1 MQLSRP
7 TGADPLRARIAASAW
22 ALIAGGLPR
31 LLHADPE
38 NPTWQ
43 FDGSGLYYSEKDRAT
58 VVEPVARITRL
69 FTGGRQLSAGLALD
83 AITGA
88 SPSGALPNGETHTVT
103 SASGTTSSSPAGE
116 IPTTSFHDFR
126 TALDAGY
133 VQPVGTLFSSTTGAT
148 VSHEKDYQSLGISE
162 KVSLDVLHRLA
173 TITVGGSVDHD
184 AVFPVGG
191 TPVGLSDGT
200 VLLTTGHNP
209 KHVTTL
215 MAGIS
220 RVVTRRLLLAVTATG
235 IRENGYLT
243 EPYKVLSV
251 LDPVTGVPVSQLTE
265 NRPDT
270 RRRTALLGS
279 GVYHLADDVIYGS
292 YRYYWDDWGIRS
304 HTVDLRYHV
313 ELPEHDYVVPHIRF
327 YTQNAADFFRYA
339 LVQGDPLPLYASS
352 DLRVGA
358 LRTLTLGATYGFHLV
373 DTPGDLTA
381 RAEYLRQWGDGHPPN
396 AIGIQQEFDLAPGV
410 NIVTVMVGYSVR
422 F

>member
-1 MQLSRP
+1 MQLNGPARR
-7 TGADPLRARIAASAW
+7 DPLCARIAAA
-22 ALIAGGLPR
+22 ACTLITGLPR
-31 LLHADPE
+31 LLNADTE

-69 FTGGRQLSAGLALD
+69 FSGGRQLSAGLALD

-103 SASGTTSSSPAGE
+103 SASGTASSTPAGE
-116 IPTTSFHDFR
+116 VPTSSFHDFR
-126 TALDAGY
+126 GALDAGY
-133 VQPVGTLFSSTTGAT
+133 VQPVGTLFSSATGAT
-148 VSHEKDYQSLGISE
+148 VSREKDYQSLGLSE
-162 KVSLDVLHRLA
+162 RVSLDVLHRLA
-173 TITVGGSVDHD
+173 TVTVGGSVDDD

-200 VLLTTGHNP
+200 VQLTTGHNP

-215 MAGIS
+215 MAGLS
-220 RVVTRRLLLAVTATG
+220 HVVTRRLLLAATATA

-265 NRPDT
+265 SRPDT
-270 RRRTALLGS
+270 RRRTAVLGS
-279 GVYHLADDVIYGS
+279 GVYHLADDVIYAS

-304 HTVDLRYHV
+304 HTIDLRYHL
-313 ELPEHDYVVPHIRF
+313 ELAEHDYVVPHVRF
-327 YTQNAADFFRYA
+327 YTQSAADFFRYA
-339 LVQGDPLPLYASS
+339 LVQGEPPPEYASS

-358 LRTLTLGATYGFHLV
+358 LRTLTLGCTYGFHLA

-381 RAEYLRQWGDGHPPN
+381 RAEYLRQWGEGHPAN
-396 AIGIQQEFDLAPGV
+396 AIGIQQQFDLAPGV
-410 NIVTVMVGYSVR
+410 NIVSLMVGYSVR